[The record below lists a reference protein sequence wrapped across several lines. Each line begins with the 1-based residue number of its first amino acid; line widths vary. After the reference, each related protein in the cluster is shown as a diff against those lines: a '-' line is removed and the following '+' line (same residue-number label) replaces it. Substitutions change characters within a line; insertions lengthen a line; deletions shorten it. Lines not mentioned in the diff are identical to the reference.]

1 VTSRLDRSLIKGMHL
16 FREMEDDALQR
27 LLDAAQP
34 RRLESG
40 DLVFTQGEEARHFF
54 VLLDGRLKVTQA
66 TPTGEQIVVRHVV
79 PGEVFGIARAIR
91 RSDYPG
97 TAVAVTESLALAWP
111 SAQWD
116 GFVADNPSLAVNAL
130 QTVGQRLQDAHSRIR
145 ELSTEEVERRVAHA
159 ILRLMQQ
166 AGRKTGDGI
175 AIDLPLTRQDL
186 AEMSG
191 TTLHTVSRLL
201 SAWHEKGLVA
211 GGRRQ
216 VTVTDPHR
224 LFMLA
229 EGRGG

>member
-1 VTSRLDRSLIKGMHL
+1 MNDRCSRRNV
-16 FREMEDDALQR
+16 
-27 LLDAAQP
+27 AA
-34 RRLESG
+34 
-40 DLVFTQGEEARHFF
+40 
-54 VLLDGRLKVTQA
+54 
-66 TPTGEQIVVRHVV
+66 
-79 PGEVFGIARAIR
+79 
-91 RSDYPG
+91 
-97 TAVAVTESLALAWP
+97 
-111 SAQWD
+111 
-116 GFVADNPSLAVNAL
+116 AVNAL